1 MSFSS
6 YQSVLAVCI
15 IICINANDIKEPYF
29 KQVTLE
35 CQDNAVNA
43 TKIDPSNIHTRQW
56 IFPSGKTYDNDNN
69 SPICRRE
76 KCWEMDASGFN
87 VTIKRINDED
97 FGVYYCVIVM
107 TDKSIYLIRKGLNVD
122 GPYYGDLLAKYTENA
137 KIGGIAAA
145 VLFVLLGGSCFLWTC
160 RYNKRKNIK
169 SDSNGDFSDIN
180 MVHAYDNKATEMN
193 EKL

>member
-1 MSFSS
+1 MPFTS
-6 YQSVLAVCI
+6 YLTVFVVCI
-15 IICINANDIKEPYF
+15 IICIDANDIKEPYF
-29 KQVTLE
+29 KKVTLE
-35 CQDNAVNA
+35 CKDSDVNA
-43 TKIDPSNIHTRQW
+43 TKIDLSNIHTRQW
-56 IFPSGKTYDNDNN
+56 IFPSGKTYVDDNTA
-69 SPICRRE
+69 PICRRE
-76 KCWEMDASGFN
+76 KCWEMDSSGFN

-107 TDKSIYLIRKGLNVD
+107 KNNSIYIIRKGLNVD

-169 SDSNGDFSDIN
+169 SERNGDLTDIS